1 MAIRIHETPGF
12 ALLRGG
18 INQLDLFDERI
29 NRSKARAWRMILENY
44 YLLKFEEKREN
55 TKKKKHRNGRVSVK

>member
-18 INQLDLFDERI
+18 LNQLDLFDEKI
-29 NRSKARAWRMILENY
+29 NRSKARAWRMVLENY
-44 YLLKFEEKREN
+44 YLLKLESREK
-55 TKKKKHRNGRVSVK
+55 TKKEKSRNGRV